1 MAAKFFSDK
10 DRSNIRWFWTHYMKD
25 KLPWLIF
32 VMVLIIIQGFVYQQ
46 FLAFTEKGLR
56 VIFEDGA
63 FWDLLKIC
71 GFVIL
76 AFSMRAAI
84 SYITPVLSVW
94 LASDAVFKL
103 RSHLISKVI
112 HLRQSFFDTT
122 NPGELILRLVNQ
134 VDGVSAFVGQT
145 TLNALR
151 DVVTIIIISG
161 YLIYKSAI
169 LFVAAVVILPIIF
182 FILKSVSE
190 KIKKIQTE
198 SEKVFGAYMTS
209 INEMSGGIRT
219 IKMSNQEDTE
229 ISRMVEASAGI
240 KDLSIKLQKAQALVL
255 PGIDLSSAF
264 VFVLVIGGGGYMVL
278 SDDFQMDGA
287 SIITFI
293 LGMVIIFD
301 PARGLSQFFAKLQA
315 SLILLDSIRVLMD
328 TKGEKSNED
337 GKMAFAEDTVDISMN
352 KISFSYLDGTDVFK
366 DMSLQFKSGAKT
378 AIVGS
383 TGSGKTTIL
392 SLITRLYEISDG
404 QIMFN
409 GKDTREFTLGSIR
422 NCFSVVAQDIVIFNK
437 SIRDNIHYAKPSA
450 SVEDVDQAAR
460 LARVDGLMHERGDI
474 PVGPEGSQLSGGQK
488 QRIAI
493 ARAFLSPAPVL
504 ILDEATSALDALTE
518 KQVNDSFAELQKG
531 KTTIVV
537 THKFASVIDADKIY
551 VIESGKLVEEGT
563 HLKFMARDSLYKSLF
578 NAQLRDAK

>member
-190 KIKKIQTE
+190 KIKKIQTA

-352 KISFSYLDGTDVFK
+352 KISFSYLDGTDVFE

-437 SIRDNIHYAKPSA
+437 SIRDNIHYANPSA
-450 SVEDVDQAAR
+450 SVEDLEQAAR
-460 LARVDGLMHERGDI
+460 LARVHGLLHERGDL
-474 PVGPEGSQLSGGQK
+474 PDGPESSQLSGGQK

-537 THKFASVIDADKIY
+537 THKFTSVIDADKIY

-563 HLKFMARDSLYKSLF
+563 HLKFMARDSIYKSLF

>member
-190 KIKKIQTE
+190 KIKKIQTA

-337 GKMAFAEDTVDISMN
+337 GKIAFAEDTVDISIN
-352 KISFSYLDGTDVFK
+352 KISFSYFDGTDVFE

>member
-190 KIKKIQTE
+190 KIKKIQTA

-437 SIRDNIHYAKPSA
+437 SIRDNIHYANPSA
-450 SVEDVDQAAR
+450 SIEDVDQAAR
-460 LARVDGLMHERGDI
+460 LARVEGLMHERGDI

-563 HLKFMARDSLYKSLF
+563 HLKFMARDSIYKSLF

>member
-190 KIKKIQTE
+190 KIKKIQTA

-437 SIRDNIHYAKPSA
+437 SIRDNIHYANPSA
-450 SVEDVDQAAR
+450 SIEDVDQAAR

-563 HLKFMARDSLYKSLF
+563 HLKFMARDSIYKSLF

>member
-190 KIKKIQTE
+190 KIKKIQTA

-437 SIRDNIHYAKPSA
+437 SIRDNIHYANPSA
-450 SVEDVDQAAR
+450 SIEDVDQAAR

-563 HLKFMARDSLYKSLF
+563 HLKFMARDSIYKSLF
-578 NAQLRDAK
+578 NAQLRNAK

>member
-190 KIKKIQTE
+190 KIKKIQTA

-352 KISFSYLDGTDVFK
+352 KISFSYLDGTDVFE

-437 SIRDNIHYAKPSA
+437 SIRDNIHYANPSA

-563 HLKFMARDSLYKSLF
+563 HLKFMARDSIYKSLF

>member
-190 KIKKIQTE
+190 KIKKIQTA

-278 SDDFQMDGA
+278 SD
-287 SIITFI
+287 
-293 LGMVIIFD
+293 
-301 PARGLSQFFAKLQA
+301 
-315 SLILLDSIRVLMD
+315 
-328 TKGEKSNED
+328 
-337 GKMAFAEDTVDISMN
+337 
-352 KISFSYLDGTDVFK
+352 
-366 DMSLQFKSGAKT
+366 
-378 AIVGS
+378 
-383 TGSGKTTIL
+383 L
-392 SLITRLYEISDG
+392 SLIHI
-404 QIMFN
+404 
-409 GKDTREFTLGSIR
+409 
-422 NCFSVVAQDIVIFNK
+422 
-437 SIRDNIHYAKPSA
+437 
-450 SVEDVDQAAR
+450 
-460 LARVDGLMHERGDI
+460 
-474 PVGPEGSQLSGGQK
+474 
-488 QRIAI
+488 
-493 ARAFLSPAPVL
+493 
-504 ILDEATSALDALTE
+504 
-518 KQVNDSFAELQKG
+518 
-531 KTTIVV
+531 
-537 THKFASVIDADKIY
+537 
-551 VIESGKLVEEGT
+551 
-563 HLKFMARDSLYKSLF
+563 
-578 NAQLRDAK
+578 

>member
-1 MAAKFFSDK
+1 MAAKFYSDK
-10 DRSNIRWFWTHYMKD
+10 DRSNLRWFWTHYMKD

-32 VMVLIIIQGFVYQQ
+32 VMMLIIVQGFVYQQ

-103 RSHLISKVI
+103 RTHLISKVV
-112 HLRQSFFDTT
+112 HLRQSFFDST
-122 NPGELILRLVNQ
+122 NSGELILRLVNQ
-134 VDGVSAFVGQT
+134 VDGLSAFVGQT
-145 TLNALR
+145 TLNAVR
-151 DVVTIIIISG
+151 DLVTIIIISG

-169 LFVAAVVILPIIF
+169 LFVAAVVILPAIF
-182 FILKSVSE
+182 FILKSVSD
-190 KIKKIQTE
+190 KIKKIQAA
-198 SEKVFGAYMTS
+198 SEKVFGAYITS

-229 ISRMVEASAGI
+229 ISRMVEASEGI
-240 KDLSIKLQKAQALVL
+240 KHLSIKLQKAQALVL

-315 SLILLDSIRVLMD
+315 SLILLNSVRALMD
-328 TKGEKSNED
+328 TEGEKSKED
-337 GKMAFAEDTVDISMN
+337 GKMNFVADTVDIAID
-352 KISFSYLDGTDVFK
+352 KISFSYIDGTDVFE
-366 DMSLQFKSGAKT
+366 DMSLQFKSGTKT

-409 GKDTREFTLGSIR
+409 GKDFREFTLGSIR

-437 SIRDNIHYAKPSA
+437 SIRDNIHYANPSA
-450 SVEDVDQAAR
+450 SVEDVNQAAR
-460 LARVDGLMHERGDI
+460 LARIEKLMHERGDI
-474 PVGPEGSQLSGGQK
+474 PVGPEGTQLSGGQK

-518 KQVNDSFAELQKG
+518 KQVNDSFEELQKG

-563 HLKFMARDSLYKSLF
+563 HLEFMSRDSLYKSIF
-578 NAQLRDAK
+578 NAQLRDTY

>member
-169 LFVAAVVILPIIF
+169 LFVAAVVSLPIIF

-190 KIKKIQTE
+190 KIKKIQTA

-437 SIRDNIHYAKPSA
+437 SIRDNIHYANPSA
-450 SVEDVDQAAR
+450 SIEDVDQAAR

-563 HLKFMARDSLYKSLF
+563 HLKFMARDSIYKSLF

>member
-190 KIKKIQTE
+190 KIKKIQTA

-352 KISFSYLDGTDVFK
+352 KISFSYLDGTDVFE

>member
-190 KIKKIQTE
+190 KIKKIQTA
-198 SEKVFGAYMTS
+198 SEKVVGAYMTS

-352 KISFSYLDGTDVFK
+352 KISFSYLDGTDVFE

-437 SIRDNIHYAKPSA
+437 SIRDNIHYANPSA

-563 HLKFMARDSLYKSLF
+563 HLKFMARDSIYKSLF

>member
-190 KIKKIQTE
+190 KIKKIQFA

-437 SIRDNIHYAKPSA
+437 SIRDNIHYANPSA
-450 SVEDVDQAAR
+450 SIEDVDQAAR

-563 HLKFMARDSLYKSLF
+563 HLKFMARDSIYKSLF

>member
-190 KIKKIQTE
+190 KIKKIQTA

-301 PARGLSQFFAKLQA
+301 PARGISQFFAKLQA

-352 KISFSYLDGTDVFK
+352 KISFSYLDGTDVFE

>member
-190 KIKKIQTE
+190 KIKKIQTA

-409 GKDTREFTLGSIR
+409 GKDAREFTLGSIR

-437 SIRDNIHYAKPSA
+437 SIRDNIHYANPSA
-450 SVEDVDQAAR
+450 SIEDVDQAAR

-563 HLKFMARDSLYKSLF
+563 HLKFMARDSIYKSLF